1 MITKRY
7 VGSDPEKLR
16 SQIEADCG
24 PHIPTVVSF
33 QYAKPR
39 GIRRLFFG
47 PRVEVVVRY
56 EEPNRVQ
63 EASSLAD

>member
-1 MITKRY
+1 MIIKRY

-24 PHIPTVVSF
+24 PHVPSVVSF
-33 QYAKPR
+33 HYAKPR

-56 EEPNRVQ
+56 EEPIRLQ
-63 EASSLAD
+63 EGSSLAD